1 MPQTSG
7 AELANLVNESAI
19 AAARERSSVV
29 TWHHVEL
36 ARDRLL
42 LGKERTGFRATDD
55 EWRAVAVH
63 EAGHALAGLLF
74 RHPLAGLVVAT
85 SSCSSSPPSRAA
97 RSRNAAS
104 ATATPG

>member
-1 MPQTSG
+1 MV
-7 AELANLVNESAI
+7 AW
-19 AAARERSSVV
+19 R
-29 TWHHVEL
+29 HVEQ

-74 RHPLAGLVVAT
+74 HAEDGLHKVTIQPRGQAMGVAHF
-85 SSCSSSPPSRAA
+85 SPGELVLHTRRYLEGQICKGLGGRAA
-97 RSRNAAS
+97 EEIVFGPTR
-104 ATATPG
+104 